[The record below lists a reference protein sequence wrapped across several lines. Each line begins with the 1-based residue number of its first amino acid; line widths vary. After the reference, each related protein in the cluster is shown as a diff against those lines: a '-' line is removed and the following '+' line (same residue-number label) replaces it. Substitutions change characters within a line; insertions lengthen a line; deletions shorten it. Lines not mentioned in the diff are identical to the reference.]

1 MGTTLGQG
9 QEQNMEKLGNSSK
22 GNIMVYFRKTRR
34 LDNYKE
40 YIREKASL
48 VILLE
53 DLHCV
58 IPRP

>member
-58 IPRP
+58 MPRP